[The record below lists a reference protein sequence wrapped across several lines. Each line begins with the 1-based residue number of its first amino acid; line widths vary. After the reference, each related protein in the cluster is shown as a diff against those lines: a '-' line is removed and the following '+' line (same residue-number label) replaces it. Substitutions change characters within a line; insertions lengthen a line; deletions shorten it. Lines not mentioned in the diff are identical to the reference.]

1 MSIARSYLFVP
12 GNRPDRFDRAL
23 AAGADRVIIDLEDAV
38 APTDK
43 IAARGALADW
53 LTPERS
59 VIVRIN
65 GADTEWYAEDLALC
79 RRPGVEA
86 VLLPKAEC
94 IGDELAALC
103 RSTGCRILPL
113 IETARG
119 FQLAE
124 VLATSENVQRLVF
137 GTIDFQVD
145 LGLDGEGD
153 ELLFFRSQL
162 VLVSRLACIEPPVD
176 GVSTEIQD
184 LDRVRTD
191 ADRAR
196 RLGFGAKLCIHP
208 KQVPAVH
215 DAWRP
220 SDAEFQWAQ
229 RVLAAFQ
236 AANGGA
242 VAVDGRMVDRPVMLK
257 AEQIVRERQR

>member
-1 MSIARSYLFVP
+1 MSVARSYLFVP

-38 APTDK
+38 APADK
-43 IAARGALADW
+43 IAARQALADW
-53 LTPERS
+53 LAPERS

-86 VLLPKAEC
+86 VLLPKAEF